1 MKNLVISASAVSL
14 LFLCGFVSKQA
25 VHQSTN
31 QQIRNNLLRLDMAL
45 QSCLDRTAESDPS
58 SLQSL
63 RAVQLREKV
72 FFALT
77 EVNSRTSTL
86 DQQQLRETVSEAIEG
101 RGLGSVCQLEIRNAL
116 KESRI

>member
-45 QSCLDRTAESDPS
+45 QSCLDRTAESGPS

-63 RAVQLREKV
+63 RAV
-72 FFALT
+72 
-77 EVNSRTSTL
+77 
-86 DQQQLRETVSEAIEG
+86 QLRETVSEAIEG